1 VNTRRRGGRTSGV
14 PSKPSLQTLHFVI
27 TRNEFACGRHALE
40 SKLNKHR
47 FVLAAILPGLL
58 TLTPVC
64 FAEAVY
70 GENIIVTATR
80 TEIPLHDATVPVT
93 VVTREDIELSL
104 ATDLAELL
112 RFQAGIDIG
121 RHGGPGQATSIFL
134 RGTESNHTLVLLDG
148 VRINPGTLG
157 GAAIQHIAPEI
168 IERVEI
174 VKGARSALYGT
185 DAIGGVINIITRR
198 AEDAYLETSI
208 GAGDFDTRS
217 GFLSGGN
224 HGSSGEFGVTLN
236 WQQTDG
242 FAPRIDSDIGRGY
255 DNLSANFYA
264 SRDFGWSEISFR
276 HWQTEGNVEYLD
288 FFLNPVDQDFE
299 NSTTAM
305 ELNSGLSDK
314 GTSKL
319 IVSFMQDDITQ
330 NQVDDFV
337 KSDRISV
344 DWQYSHSFA
353 SHTLTGGLFGIDEN
367 ASTLSY
373 GAGFDEDTAVRAA
386 FMQDQWSRGRHRT
399 FVALRLT
406 DHETLG
412 KHTTW
417 NAEYAFTIND
427 AWALNTGL
435 GHAFRAPDA
444 TDRFGFGGSPDLQ
457 PELADEAQI
466 GLRYSPG
473 SGHSVDLEL
482 YRNNIVDLIEFDLQ
496 SFQLRN
502 ITEADI
508 RGAQLSYEYRGDSFV
523 IRADVVRQQANNATT
538 GERLLRRA
546 EESATLSYTQDVG
559 AHRIGVSLFASGDRE
574 DFGGV
579 RLSGY
584 MLANLTAQF
593 SLNNAWAL
601 HARIENLLDS
611 EYQTAA
617 DFRMQERGGFV
628 ELKYRW
634 D

>member
-1 VNTRRRGGRTSGV
+1 MLS
-14 PSKPSLQTLHFVI
+14 
-27 TRNEFACGRHALE
+27 A
-40 SKLNKHR
+40 
-47 FVLAAILPGLL
+47 LL
-58 TLTPVC
+58 TTTPVC

-121 RHGGPGQATSIFL
+121 RHGGPGQATSMFL

-168 IERVEI
+168 IERIEV

-185 DAIGGVINIITRR
+185 DAIGGVVNIITRR
-198 AEDAYLETSI
+198 AEHAYLETSV
-208 GAGDFDTRS
+208 GAGDFATRS

-242 FAPRIDSDIGRGY
+242 FAPRTDSDIERGY
-255 DNLSANFYA
+255 DNLSANLYA
-264 SRDFGWSEISFR
+264 SHDFGWSEVSFR
-276 HWQTEGNVEYLD
+276 HWQTK
-288 FFLNPVDQDFE
+288 DFE
-299 NSTTAM
+299 NSATAV

-319 IVSFMQDDITQ
+319 VVSFMQDDIVQ
-330 NQVDDFV
+330 NQVEDFV
-337 KSDRISV
+337 KSDRVSI
-344 DWQYSHSFA
+344 DWQYSHSIA
-353 SHTLTGGLFGIDEN
+353 SHTLTGGLFGINEN

-386 FMQDQWSRGRHRT
+386 FVQDQWSRGRHRT

-406 DHETLG
+406 DHETFG

-427 AWALNTGL
+427 AWALNVGL

-466 GLRYSPG
+466 GVRYSSD

-482 YRNNIVDLIEFDLQ
+482 YSNNIVDLIEFDLQ
-496 SFQLRN
+496 IFELRN
-502 ITEADI
+502 IAEAEI
-508 RGAQLSYEYRGDSFV
+508 RGAQLGYEYRGDNYV
-523 IRADVVRQQANNATT
+523 IRADIVKQRADNAIT

-574 DFGGV
+574 DFGGIK
-579 RLSGY
+579 LSGY
-584 MLANLTAQF
+584 VLANLTAQF

-601 HARIENLLDS
+601 HARIENLLDA